1 MENFKEEWG
10 FPEGFKGIIEV
21 SNTGRIIN
29 HNYRGRGLAKEIK
42 PYLHHGYFY
51 ISINIQGKPR
61 TIGVHRLVAMA
72 FIPNPENLPFVNHKD
87 ENPQN
92 NNVDNLEWCTHQY
105 NITYGTAIQRRSMSQ
120 SIPVIQLSL
129 NGEFINR
136 FPSTLIAS
144 EATGITKAGISA
156 ACRGL
161 QTQSHGYKWR
171 YEDEGKH
178 QQSLKKRE
186 QLVNEGIRNRKEACD
201 RRAKVVLQFSLNG
214 EFIKEYPSGEI
225 ASKETGIKRDTIR
238 HNCSKQ
244 TRTTHGYIF
253 KYKEDC
259 L

>member
-1 MENFKEEWG
+1 MEDFKEEWKDLLG
-10 FPEGFKGIIEV
+10 AEGIYKI
-21 SNTGRIIN
+21 SNTGRILSL
-29 HNYRGRGLAKEIK
+29 NYGRKGFSKELQTH
-42 PYLHHGYFY
+42 LHDGYFY
-51 ISINIQGKPR
+51 ITLKIKGR
-61 TIGVHRLVAMA
+61 RRRVGVHRLVAET
-72 FIPNPENLPFVNHKD
+72 FLPNPQNLPFVNHKD